1 MGRLDGKVSIVTG
14 AGSSGPGVGTGKAT
28 AILFAREG
36 AKVVLV
42 DMNETAAQETLNEI
56 TSEGGVASVY
66 KCDVT
71 SASDCE
77 AMSDYAI
84 SGFGRVDI
92 LFNNVGISG
101 PGSTIDV
108 EEDVW
113 DRVLDIN
120 LKSMMLTSKY
130 VVPKMIE
137 TGGGSIIN
145 ISSIVGLRSGGGSPS
160 IPYAASK
167 GGVIALTKSMAVQLG
182 RDNVRVN
189 CIAPGHIYTPMV
201 GGKMSPEM
209 RVKRRTAGPLGT
221 EGNAWDIAW
230 ANVFLASDE
239 SRWISGITMP
249 IDAGLL
255 AATPLSVYD
264 GIRSE

>member
-1 MGRLDGKVSIVTG
+1 
-14 AGSSGPGVGTGKAT
+14 
-28 AILFAREG
+28 
-36 AKVVLV
+36 
-42 DMNETAAQETLNEI
+42 
-56 TSEGGVASVY
+56 
-66 KCDVT
+66 
-71 SASDCE
+71 
-77 AMSDYAI
+77 
-84 SGFGRVDI
+84 
-92 LFNNVGISG
+92 
-101 PGSTIDV
+101 
-108 EEDVW
+108 
-113 DRVLDIN
+113 
-120 LKSMMLTSKY
+120 
-130 VVPKMIE
+130 
-137 TGGGSIIN
+137 
-145 ISSIVGLRSGGGSPS
+145 
-160 IPYAASK
+160 
-167 GGVIALTKSMAVQLG
+167 MAVQLG